1 MFIFIFY
8 FLFLTSCIRFPLR
21 YQAENVKVKVLKA
34 YQITGFFF
42 YDVRS
47 VHSWGLPR
55 RKIPE
60 DRLKGNAAG
69 FSAFGSLEILGNRT
83 KINRKEEE
91 VGVIWLLEYQVGDT
105 ALLEANT
112 KGRGCDFIFL
122 RIRILLI
129 LIILLQIS

>member
-1 MFIFIFY
+1 M
-8 FLFLTSCIRFPLR
+8 
-21 YQAENVKVKVLKA
+21 KVLKA

-60 DRLKGNAAG
+60 DRLKSNAAG

>member
-34 YQITGFFF
+34 YQITGNFF

-69 FSAFGSLEILGNRT
+69 FSTFGSLEILGNT
-83 KINRKEEE
+83 Y
-91 VGVIWLLEYQVGDT
+91 G
-105 ALLEANT
+105 
-112 KGRGCDFIFL
+112 GRSGGYIAS
-122 RIRILLI
+122 
-129 LIILLQIS
+129 QAPSG